1 MKLQDFAAGSIV
13 QAAPPPPHRD
23 LVVPELLLL
32 GVETDGQAGYVEADA
47 VKAME
52 GILLCSAHVVFAWLG
67 FLLLN
72 RLVCVHGS

>member
-23 LVVPELLLL
+23 LVVPELRLL

-47 VKAME
+47 VKAKE
-52 GILLCSAHVVFAWLG
+52 GAPMCSAHDVLASLG
-67 FLLLN
+67 FLLQIL
-72 RLVCVHGS
+72 LVCAH